1 MDKEKIS
8 KYFFVI
14 MMLSIIVLS
23 FFIIRP
29 FLTYILLGIILGY
42 AFLPIYKK
50 LSDKKKFKSL
60 IAVLI
65 VLLILALLVVPTIFL
80 GNLLVKQTIQVYN
93 TAGQTFLGTF
103 SDRIANLFGETS
115 RHYFENSIN
124 QFRSWLVNAIP
135 SLVTSMLFVFIGL
148 FVMFFVIY
156 YMFKDGDKL
165 SEGFKKILPMK
176 EGHRSYFVKE
186 MEKVTRNVIY
196 GQLLIAIIQGLLAG
210 IGFWLIGVPNFVFWS
225 FLIAIVSF
233 IPLIGPPLVWFPL
246 GVFYLAQSS
255 TLLGSFILIYG
266 ALVINGFDY
275 ILRPRLVSSKTKLHP
290 LLALLG
296 VIGGIYMFG
305 FIGFILG
312 PLIMSVLTV
321 SLDVYMKEFS

>member
-1 MDKEKIS
+1 MDKEKVS

-14 MMLSIIVLS
+14 MMLAVIILA

-29 FLTYILLGIILGY
+29 FLTYILLGTIVGY
-42 AFLPIYKK
+42 AFLPMYKK
-50 LSDKKKFKSL
+50 LSDKKRFKSL
-60 IAVLI
+60 IAI
-65 VLLILALLVVPTIFL
+65 FMVLLILILLVVPTIFL
-80 GNLLVKQTIQVYN
+80 GNILIKQTIQVYN
-93 TAGQTFLGTF
+93 TAGQAFMSTF

-115 RHYFENSIN
+115 KYYFENSIN

-135 SLVTSMLFVFIGL
+135 SLITSMLFVFIGF

-176 EGHRSYFVKE
+176 EGHRAYFVKE
-186 MEKVTRNVIY
+186 MEKVTKNVIY
-196 GQLLIAIIQGLLAG
+196 GQMLIAIIQGLLAG
-210 IGFWLIGVPNFVFWS
+210 IGFWIIGVPNFIFWG

-233 IPLIGPPLVWFPL
+233 IPLIGPPLIWFPL
-246 GVFYLAQSS
+246 GVFYLAQNSA
-255 TLLGSFILIYG
+255 LLGSFILIYG

-275 ILRPRLVSSKTKLHP
+275 ILRPRFVSSKTKLHP